1 MKLSFTYLVK
11 QDEKTWN
18 DFSNSI
24 FLLDRKILSKLSC
37 DFDILL
43 FCEGEPSVKARKIIN
58 TLKKKKY
65 IKIKKKLI
73 SLKDYVKR
81 CDKKGYIEKFPHA
94 ARSDLFTSLGY
105 RDMCKFFS
113 FDIFNSFYP

>member
-1 MKLSFTYLVK
+1 MKLTFTYLVK

-24 FLLDRKILSKLSC
+24 LLLDRKILSKLSC

-58 TLKKKKY
+58 TLK
-65 IKIKKKLI
+65 
-73 SLKDYVKR
+73 
-81 CDKKGYIEKFPHA
+81 
-94 ARSDLFTSLGY
+94 
-105 RDMCKFFS
+105 
-113 FDIFNSFYP
+113 